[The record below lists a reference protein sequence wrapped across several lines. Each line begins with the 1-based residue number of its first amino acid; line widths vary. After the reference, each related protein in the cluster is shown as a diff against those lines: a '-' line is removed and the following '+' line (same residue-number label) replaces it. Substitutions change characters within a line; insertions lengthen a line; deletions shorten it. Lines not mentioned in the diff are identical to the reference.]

1 MGQPRPEWP
10 GLPLFAQVGASVL
23 AALLPRSCRSLGETA
38 TRIYLLLIKGTI
50 VTVNL
55 SEGRARV
62 GRQAPAPAQPA
73 PAAAPPGVIGRA
85 RRIALEVVKF
95 SAVGGSGIAVNFLVF
110 NLLLH
115 GLKWPPMVATVIAS
129 CVAMGSN
136 YLGFRFFAYRDRA
149 SRTRRQIAL
158 FFVFSGIGVVMESA
172 LFYVGYHGLGM
183 TSPLGSNLAKALSIV
198 LASAFRFLVYRT
210 WVFEQVKHGR

>member
-1 MGQPRPEWP
+1 M
-10 GLPLFAQVGASVL
+10 
-23 AALLPRSCRSLGETA
+23 
-38 TRIYLLLIKGTI
+38 
-50 VTVNL
+50 NL
-55 SEGRARV
+55 SEGWARI
-62 GRQAPAPAQPA
+62 GRRTPAPVQLSPTGL
-73 PAAAPPGVIGRA
+73 PGPFVRT
-85 RRIALEVVKF
+85 RRIAFEAVRF
-95 SAVGGSGIAVNFLVF
+95 AAVGGSGVAVNFLVF

-115 GLKWPPMVATVIAS
+115 GLKWAPMAATVIAS

-149 SRTRRQIAL
+149 ARTRRQILL

-183 TSPLGSNLAKALSIV
+183 SGPLGSNLTKALSIV

-210 WVFEQVKHGR
+210 WVFERTEPGLQEPAADRRSPG